1 MPLGPRTSFALHR
14 FTLEEGLPTNISAA
28 HLAMSAFGQKVSKLW
43 ENTDSQEAVVT
54 EKAEGRGAQA
64 LPDTLTSSASPKKAY
79 PCHYMGGIR
88 ESKRHRF
95 TREERLQTNISA
107 AHLAIWVFG

>member
-54 EKAEGRGAQA
+54 EKTDGRGGAGTA
-64 LPDTLTSSASPKKAY
+64 RYFDLLCFSKKSLLVSL
-79 PCHYMGGIR
+79 HGR
-88 ESKRHRF
+88 
-95 TREERLQTNISA
+95 N
-107 AHLAIWVFG
+107 